1 MGKTISKSRRDELSR
16 LFSANPHLESILVE
30 MFKRV
35 GGNFKN
41 CTFTGKW
48 YWEHEWTAEGE
59 LNFKK
64 WMDGYLQNNKGAH
77 RELTGRIAP
86 SNPAIRKK
94 IVDEFVWQWG
104 WKKKET
110 P

>member
-41 CTFTGKW
+41 CTFKDKW
-48 YWEHEWTAEGE
+48 YWEHEWTAEEE

-64 WMDGYLQNNKGAH
+64 WMDGYLTAGAI
-77 RELTGRIAP
+77 RELTGRCIVTTP
-86 SNPAIRKK
+86 SYRQKLIE
-94 IVDEFVWQWG
+94 EFLFQWG
-104 WKKKET
+104 WKRKET
-110 P
+110 A